1 MGGLLSPPKPPK
13 PIKAPEKATVDE
25 AAVTRLEQD
34 RERFRQG
41 RAATM
46 LTSQDPT
53 GQPARL
59 GTVGTR
65 FLVGGGS

>member
-13 PIKAPEKATVDE
+13 PIKAPEKETVDE
-25 AAVTRLEQD
+25 AAIARLEQD
-34 RERFRQG
+34 RQRFKQG

-46 LTSQDPT
+46 LTGDDAT
-53 GQPARL
+53 GQPAKL